1 MAPIVFLPLK
11 GCGKWD
17 FGCNI
22 KEGLRTVLSE
32 VRGSIIESW
41 RNAIADAIGDTLTTV
56 GTFWV
61 KVPTPDVTVSGAT
74 DTNTIYK
81 WMNLQLTQVTAIT
94 ALGCLIGAGIQIAL
108 ARDGA
113 TQFQSL
119 VMGIVK
125 MIGVSFLFIPF
136 AGLAHIFS
144 DALSKWII
152 ERATGDA
159 NTNFGKNIIDI
170 SALSLSSGIL
180 IFGGLV
186 AVIVGLLQIGLMYAR
201 TVMLIL
207 ICAIVP
213 VVGSTMT
220 TKTGLNWWK
229 KLFGWWVAFVLYKPF
244 ASIIYAIAIKLLN
257 NKSIFGASTIDDTGR
272 FVMGIMLILFATLAL
287 PALISFLSPVIEGAA
302 PLSGGGAM
310 GMLKMPEGSSQPTGA
325 RNVNSS
331 SSSGSGSG
339 GGQNSSSGGSGGGS
353 GSGSGG
359 GGDGGTPSGSRQTA
373 GAGGGS
379 GSGSGGS
386 GGSGSGGGGGQNSS
400 SGGSGG
406 GSGSGSG
413 GSGGGTP
420 SGSKPTPA
428 PGGSS
433 TGAGGGG
440 AAGGGSAA
448 GGASGAAAAHPAVAV
463 AVGVAKGA
471 AAVVQGVNRAANET
485 TNQGN

>member
-1 MAPIVFLPLK
+1 
-11 GCGKWD
+11 
-17 FGCNI
+17 
-22 KEGLRTVLSE
+22 
-32 VRGSIIESW
+32 
-41 RNAIADAIGDTLTTV
+41 
-56 GTFWV
+56 
-61 KVPTPDVTVSGAT
+61 
-74 DTNTIYK
+74 
-81 WMNLQLTQVTAIT
+81 
-94 ALGCLIGAGIQIAL
+94 
-108 ARDGA
+108 
-113 TQFQSL
+113 
-119 VMGIVK
+119 
-125 MIGVSFLFIPF
+125 
-136 AGLAHIFS
+136 
-144 DALSKWII
+144 
-152 ERATGDA
+152 
-159 NTNFGKNIIDI
+159 
-170 SALSLSSGIL
+170 
-180 IFGGLV
+180 
-186 AVIVGLLQIGLMYAR
+186 MYAR
-201 TVMLIL
+201 TAMLLL

-257 NKSIFGASTIDDTGR
+257 NKSVFGEGTIDDTGR

-331 SSSGSGSG
+331 NSSSSGGGGGGGKNSSSSGSGS
-339 GGQNSSSGGSGGGS
+339 S
-353 GSGSGG
+353 SGG
-359 GGDGGTPSGSRQTA
+359 GGGDAGTPSGSRQTA

-379 GSGSGGS
+379 GQGSTGS

-433 TGAGGGG
+433 TGAGSSAGGG
-440 AAGGGSAA
+440 AAGGGGA
-448 GGASGAAAAHPAVAV
+448 GAAAAAHPGVAV

-485 TNQGN
+485 TNQEN

>member
-1 MAPIVFLPLK
+1 MVVVPLK
-11 GCGKWD
+11 GCGWKD
-17 FGCNI
+17 VTCHV
-22 KEGLRTVLSE
+22 KEGIRGVLSD
-32 VRGSIIESW
+32 VSGSIVESW
-41 RNAIADAIGDTLTTV
+41 RKAIADAIGDMLTTV
-56 GTFWV
+56 GTFWG
-61 KVPTPDVTVSGAT
+61 KVPTPDAT
-74 DTNTIYK
+74 GTNSISK
-81 WMNLQLTQVTAIT
+81 WMNLQLAQVAAIT
-94 ALGCLIGAGIQIAL
+94 AIGCLIGAGIQLAI

-113 TQFQSL
+113 TQLQNL
-119 VMGIVK
+119 VMGIAK
-125 MIGVSFLFIPF
+125 MVGVSFLFIPF
-136 AGLAHIFS
+136 AGLAHVFS
-144 DALSKWII
+144 DELSAWII
-152 ERATGDA
+152 QRATGGS
-159 NTNFGKNIIDI
+159 NTNFGKNIMNM
-170 SALSLSSGIL
+170 ATLTLSPGII

-201 TVMLIL
+201 TAMLLL

-257 NKSIFGASTIDDTGR
+257 NKSVFGEGTIDDTGR

-331 SSSGSGSG
+331 NSSSSGGGGGGGKNSSSSGSGS
-339 GGQNSSSGGSGGGS
+339 S
-353 GSGSGG
+353 SGG
-359 GGDGGTPSGSRQTA
+359 GGGDAGTPSGSRQTA

-379 GSGSGGS
+379 GQGSTGS

-433 TGAGGGG
+433 TGAGSSAGGG
-440 AAGGGSAA
+440 AAGGGGA
-448 GGASGAAAAHPAVAV
+448 GAAAAAHPGVAV

-485 TNQGN
+485 TNQEN

>member
-1 MAPIVFLPLK
+1 MILPLK
-11 GCGKWD
+11 EDCDFWDGGCKLV
-17 FGCNI
+17 NAI
-22 KEGLRTVLSE
+22 
-32 VRGSIIESW
+32 RGTIVESW
-41 RNAIADAIGDTLTTV
+41 RDSISDALGEALKTL
-56 GTFWV
+56 GSFWIEV
-61 KVPTPDVTVSGAT
+61 KTPEV
-74 DTNTIYK
+74 DTNDSIAA
-81 WMNLQLTQVTAIT
+81 WMNAYLEPVAAVTAV
-94 ALGCLIGAGIQIAL
+94 GCLIGAGIQLAL
-108 ARDGA
+108 ARDGGTA
-113 TQFQSL
+113 QLQNL
-119 VMGIVK
+119 VMGIAK
-125 MIGVSFLFIPF
+125 MIGVSFIFIPF
-136 AGLAHIFS
+136 AGLAHTFS
-144 DALSKWII
+144 DAISIWII
-152 ERATGDA
+152 KAAMGADDK
-159 NTNFGKNIIDI
+159 NFGKNIITI
-170 SALSLSSGIL
+170 GAAVPAGIVVFAGL
-180 IFGGLV
+180 IGLV
-186 AVIVGLLQIGLMYAR
+186 VTIMQIGLMYAR
-201 TVMLIL
+201 AAMLIL
-207 ICAIVP
+207 ICSIVP

-244 ASIIYAIAIKLLN
+244 ASIIYAIAFKLFEKKDILGEH
-257 NKSIFGASTIDDTGR
+257 SFDDLGT
-272 FVMGIMLILFATLAL
+272 FLMGIMLLIFATLAL

-331 SSSGSGSG
+331 SSSGSGGGG
-339 GGQNSSSGGSGGGS
+339 GGQNSSNSSGGS
-353 GSGSGG
+353 GSGSGSGSG

-379 GSGSGGS
+379 GSGSGG
-386 GGSGSGGGGGQNSS
+386 GQSS
-400 SGGSGG
+400 SGG

-413 GSGGGTP
+413 SGSGNGSGSGGGGGGTP
-420 SGSKPTPA
+420 SGSKSTPA

>member
-1 MAPIVFLPLK
+1 MAPIILFLPL
-11 GCGKWD
+11 GDGDQCGVTD
-17 FGCNI
+17 VTCNV
-22 KEGLRTVLSE
+22 KAGLRAVLSE
-32 VRGSIIESW
+32 LRGSIIESW

-61 KVPTPDVTVSGAT
+61 KVPTPDAT
-74 DTNTIYK
+74 GTNSISR
-81 WMNLQLTQVTAIT
+81 WMNLQLAQVAAIT
-94 ALGCLIGAGIQIAL
+94 AIGCLIGAGIQLAI

-113 TQFQSL
+113 TQLQNL
-119 VMGIVK
+119 VMGIAK
-125 MIGVSFLFIPF
+125 MVGVSFLFIPF
-136 AGLAHIFS
+136 AGLAHVFS
-144 DALSKWII
+144 DELSAWII
-152 ERATGDA
+152 QRATGGS
-159 NTNFGKNIIDI
+159 NTNFGKNIMNM
-170 SALSLSSGIL
+170 ATLTLTPGII

-201 TVMLIL
+201 TAMLLL

-220 TKTGLNWWK
+220 TRTGLNWWK

-257 NKSIFGASTIDDTGR
+257 NKSVFGEGTIDDTGR

-331 SSSGSGSG
+331 NSSSSGGGGGGGGGGKNSSSSGS
-339 GGQNSSSGGSGGGS
+339 GS

-386 GGSGSGGGGGQNSS
+386 GGSGSGGGGQNSS
-400 SGGSGG
+400 SGGAGG

-433 TGAGGGG
+433 TGAGSSAGG
-440 AAGGGSAA
+440 AAGGGGA
-448 GGASGAAAAHPAVAV
+448 GAAAAAHPGVAV

>member
-1 MAPIVFLPLK
+1 MAPIILFLPL
-11 GCGKWD
+11 GDGDQCGVTD
-17 FGCNI
+17 VTCNV
-22 KEGLRTVLSE
+22 KAGLRAVLSE
-32 VRGSIIESW
+32 LRGSIIESW

-61 KVPTPDVTVSGAT
+61 KVPTPDAT
-74 DTNTIYK
+74 GTNSISR
-81 WMNLQLTQVTAIT
+81 WMNLQLAQVAAIT
-94 ALGCLIGAGIQIAL
+94 AIGCLIGAGIQLAI

-113 TQFQSL
+113 TQLQNL
-119 VMGIVK
+119 VMGIAK
-125 MIGVSFLFIPF
+125 MVGVSFLFIPF
-136 AGLAHIFS
+136 AGLAHVFS
-144 DALSKWII
+144 DELSAWII
-152 ERATGDA
+152 QRATGGS
-159 NTNFGKNIIDI
+159 NTNFGKNIMNM
-170 SALSLSSGIL
+170 ATLTLTPGII

-201 TVMLIL
+201 TAMLLL

-220 TKTGLNWWK
+220 TRTGLNWWK

-257 NKSIFGASTIDDTGR
+257 NKSVFGEGTIDDTGR

-331 SSSGSGSG
+331 NSSSSGGGGGGGGGGKNSSSSGS
-339 GGQNSSSGGSGGGS
+339 GS

-379 GSGSGGS
+379 GS
-386 GGSGSGGGGGQNSS
+386 GGGGQNSS

-433 TGAGGGG
+433 TGAGSSAGG
-440 AAGGGSAA
+440 AAGGGGA
-448 GGASGAAAAHPAVAV
+448 GAAAAAHPGVAV

>member
-1 MAPIVFLPLK
+1 MVFLPLEDDDD
-11 GCGKWD
+11 CD
-17 FGCNI
+17 FTDLACHI
-22 KEGLRTVLSE
+22 IEGLRGTV
-32 VRGSIIESW
+32 VESW
-41 RNAIADAIGDTLTTV
+41 RNAIGDAIGDTLTTL

-61 KVPTPDVTVSGAT
+61 KVPTPDAT
-74 DTNTIYK
+74 GTNSISK
-81 WMNLQLTQVTAIT
+81 WMNLQLAQVAAIT
-94 ALGCLIGAGIQIAL
+94 AIGCLIGAGIQLAI

-113 TQFQSL
+113 TQLQNL
-119 VMGIVK
+119 VMGIAK
-125 MIGVSFLFIPF
+125 MVGVSFLFIPF
-136 AGLAHIFS
+136 AGLAHVFS
-144 DALSKWII
+144 DELSKWII
-152 ERATGDA
+152 ERATGNA
-159 NTNFGKNIIDI
+159 NTNFGKNIMDMGV
-170 SALSLSSGIL
+170 LSLSPGIL

-201 TVMLIL
+201 TAMLLL

-220 TKTGLNWWK
+220 TRTGLNWWK
-229 KLFGWWVAFVLYKPF
+229 KLFGWWVAFLLYKPF

-257 NKSIFGASTIDDTGR
+257 NKEIFGKSTIDDTGR
-272 FVMGIMLILFATLAL
+272 FVMGIMLMLFATLAL

-331 SSSGSGSG
+331 SSSSSGGGG
-339 GGQNSSSGGSGGGS
+339 GGQNSSSSSGGS
-353 GSGSGG
+353 
-359 GGDGGTPSGSRQTA
+359 
-373 GAGGGS
+373 GGS

-386 GGSGSGGGGGQNSS
+386 GG
-400 SGGSGG
+400 
-406 GSGSGSG
+406 
-413 GSGGGTP
+413 GGGTP

-433 TGAGGGG
+433 TGAGSSAGG
-440 AAGGGSAA
+440 AAGGGGA
-448 GGASGAAAAHPAVAV
+448 GAAAAAHPGVAV

>member
-1 MAPIVFLPLK
+1 MAPIILFLPL
-11 GCGKWD
+11 GDGDQCGVTD
-17 FGCNI
+17 VTCNV
-22 KEGLRTVLSE
+22 KAGLRAVLSE
-32 VRGSIIESW
+32 LRGSIIESW

-61 KVPTPDVTVSGAT
+61 KVPTPDAT
-74 DTNTIYK
+74 GTNSISR
-81 WMNLQLTQVTAIT
+81 WMNLQLAQVAAIT
-94 ALGCLIGAGIQIAL
+94 AIGCLIGAGIQLAI

-113 TQFQSL
+113 TQLQNL
-119 VMGIVK
+119 VMGIAK
-125 MIGVSFLFIPF
+125 MVGVSFLFIPF
-136 AGLAHIFS
+136 AGLAHVFS
-144 DALSKWII
+144 DELSAWII
-152 ERATGDA
+152 QRATGGS
-159 NTNFGKNIIDI
+159 NTNFGKNIMNM
-170 SALSLSSGIL
+170 ATLTLTPGII

-201 TVMLIL
+201 TAMLLL

-220 TKTGLNWWK
+220 TRTGLNWWK

-257 NKSIFGASTIDDTGR
+257 NKSVFGEGTIDDTGR

-331 SSSGSGSG
+331 NSSSSGGGGGGGGGGKNSSSSGS
-339 GGQNSSSGGSGGGS
+339 GS

-386 GGSGSGGGGGQNSS
+386 GG
-400 SGGSGG
+400 
-406 GSGSGSG
+406 
-413 GSGGGTP
+413 GTP

-433 TGAGGGG
+433 TGAGSSAGG
-440 AAGGGSAA
+440 AAGGGGA
-448 GGASGAAAAHPAVAV
+448 GAAAAAHPGVAV

>member
-113 TQFQSL
+113 TQFQNL

-386 GGSGSGGGGGQNSS
+386 GG
-400 SGGSGG
+400 
-406 GSGSGSG
+406 
-413 GSGGGTP
+413 GTP

>member
-1 MAPIVFLPLK
+1 MVFLPLE
-11 GCGKWD
+11 D
-17 FGCNI
+17 DDDCNLADLACHI
-22 KEGLRTVLSE
+22 IEGLRGTIV
-32 VRGSIIESW
+32 ESW
-41 RNAIADAIGDTLTTV
+41 RNAIGDAIGDTLTTL

-61 KVPTPDVTVSGAT
+61 KVPTPDAT
-74 DTNTIYK
+74 GTNSISK
-81 WMNLQLTQVTAIT
+81 WMNLQLSQVAAIT
-94 ALGCLIGAGIQIAL
+94 AIGCLIGAGIQLAI

-113 TQFQSL
+113 TQLQNL
-119 VMGIVK
+119 VMGIAK
-125 MIGVSFLFIPF
+125 MVGVSFLFIPF
-136 AGLAHIFS
+136 AGLAHVFS
-144 DALSKWII
+144 DELSKWII
-152 ERATGDA
+152 ERATGNA
-159 NTNFGKNIIDI
+159 NTNFGKNIMDMGV
-170 SALSLSSGIL
+170 LSLSPGII

-201 TVMLIL
+201 TAMLLL

-220 TKTGLNWWK
+220 TRTGLNWWK
-229 KLFGWWVAFVLYKPF
+229 KLFGWWVAFLLYKPF

-257 NKSIFGASTIDDTGR
+257 NKEIFGKSTIDDTGR
-272 FVMGIMLILFATLAL
+272 FVMGIMLMLFATLAL

-331 SSSGSGSG
+331 SSSSSGGGG
-339 GGQNSSSGGSGGGS
+339 GGQNSSSSSGGS
-353 GSGSGG
+353 GSGSG

-386 GGSGSGGGGGQNSS
+386 GGSGSGGGGSGGSGSGGGGGQNSS

-413 GSGGGTP
+413 GKP
-420 SGSKPTPA
+420 SGSKSTPA

-433 TGAGGGG
+433 TGAGSSAGG
-440 AAGGGSAA
+440 AAGGGGA
-448 GGASGAAAAHPAVAV
+448 GGAAAAHPGVAV

>member
-113 TQFQSL
+113 TQFQNL

-257 NKSIFGASTIDDTGR
+257 NKSIFGESTIDDTGR

-339 GGQNSSSGGSGGGS
+339 GGGKNSSSSGS
-353 GSGSGG
+353 GSGSGSGGG

-379 GSGSGGS
+379 GSGSGGK
-386 GGSGSGGGGGQNSS
+386 
-400 SGGSGG
+400 
-406 GSGSGSG
+406 
-413 GSGGGTP
+413 P
-420 SGSKPTPA
+420 SGSKSTPA

-433 TGAGGGG
+433 TGAGSSAGGG
-440 AAGGGSAA
+440 SAAGGGAA

>member
-1 MAPIVFLPLK
+1 MVFLPLEDDDD
-11 GCGKWD
+11 CD
-17 FGCNI
+17 FTDLACHI
-22 KEGLRTVLSE
+22 IEGLRGTV
-32 VRGSIIESW
+32 VESW
-41 RNAIADAIGDTLTTV
+41 RNAIGDAIGDTLTTL

-61 KVPTPDVTVSGAT
+61 KVPTPDAT
-74 DTNTIYK
+74 GTNSISK
-81 WMNLQLTQVTAIT
+81 WMNLQLAQVAAIT
-94 ALGCLIGAGIQIAL
+94 AIGCLIGAGIQLAI

-113 TQFQSL
+113 TQLQNL
-119 VMGIVK
+119 VMGIAK
-125 MIGVSFLFIPF
+125 MVGVSFLFIPF
-136 AGLAHIFS
+136 AGLAHVFS
-144 DALSKWII
+144 DELSKWII
-152 ERATGDA
+152 ERATGNA
-159 NTNFGKNIIDI
+159 NTNFGKNIMDMGV
-170 SALSLSSGIL
+170 LSLSPGIL

-201 TVMLIL
+201 TAMLLL

-220 TKTGLNWWK
+220 TRTGLNWWK
-229 KLFGWWVAFVLYKPF
+229 KLFGWWVAFLLYKPF

-257 NKSIFGASTIDDTGR
+257 NKEIFGKSTIDDTGR
-272 FVMGIMLILFATLAL
+272 FVMGIMLMLFATLAL

-331 SSSGSGSG
+331 SSSSSGGGG
-339 GGQNSSSGGSGGGS
+339 GGQNSSSSSGGSGN

-359 GGDGGTPSGSRQTA
+359 GSGGTPSGSRQTA

-379 GSGSGGS
+379 GSGSGG
-386 GGSGSGGGGGQNSS
+386 GQNSS
-400 SGGSGG
+400 SSSGGSG

-413 GSGGGTP
+413 GSGGGGGGTP

-433 TGAGGGG
+433 TGAGSSAGG
-440 AAGGGSAA
+440 AAGGGGA
-448 GGASGAAAAHPAVAV
+448 GAAAAAHPGVAV

>member
-113 TQFQSL
+113 TQFQNL

-379 GSGSGGS
+379 GSG
-386 GGSGSGGGGGQNSS
+386 GGGGQNSS

>member
-1 MAPIVFLPLK
+1 VAPIVFLPLK

-113 TQFQSL
+113 TQFQNL

-257 NKSIFGASTIDDTGR
+257 NKSIFGESTIDDTGR

-339 GGQNSSSGGSGGGS
+339 GGGKNSSSSGS
-353 GSGSGG
+353 GSGSGSGGG

-413 GSGGGTP
+413 GKP
-420 SGSKPTPA
+420 SGSKSTPA

-433 TGAGGGG
+433 TGAGSSAGGG
-440 AAGGGSAA
+440 SAAGGGAA

>member
-1 MAPIVFLPLK
+1 MVVVPLK
-11 GCGKWD
+11 GCGWKD
-17 FGCNI
+17 VTCHV
-22 KEGLRTVLSE
+22 KEGIRGVLSD
-32 VRGSIIESW
+32 VSGSIVESW
-41 RNAIADAIGDTLTTV
+41 RKAIADAIGDMLTTV

-61 KVPTPDVTVSGAT
+61 KVPTPDAT
-74 DTNTIYK
+74 GTNSISK
-81 WMNLQLTQVTAIT
+81 WMNLQLAQVAAIT
-94 ALGCLIGAGIQIAL
+94 AIGCLIGAGIQLAI

-113 TQFQSL
+113 TQLQNL
-119 VMGIVK
+119 VMGIAK
-125 MIGVSFLFIPF
+125 MVGVSFLFIPF
-136 AGLAHIFS
+136 AGLAHVFS
-144 DALSKWII
+144 DELSAWII
-152 ERATGDA
+152 QRATGGS
-159 NTNFGKNIIDI
+159 NTNFGKNIMNM
-170 SALSLSSGIL
+170 ATLTLSPGII

-201 TVMLIL
+201 TAMLLL

-257 NKSIFGASTIDDTGR
+257 NKSVFGEGTIDDTGR

-331 SSSGSGSG
+331 NSSSSGGGGKNSSSSGSGS
-339 GGQNSSSGGSGGGS
+339 S
-353 GSGSGG
+353 SGG
-359 GGDGGTPSGSRQTA
+359 GGGDAGTPSGSRQTA

-379 GSGSGGS
+379 GQGSTGS

-433 TGAGGGG
+433 TGAGSSAGGG
-440 AAGGGSAA
+440 AAGGGGA
-448 GGASGAAAAHPAVAV
+448 GAAAAAHPGVAV

-485 TNQGN
+485 TNQEN

>member
-1 MAPIVFLPLK
+1 MK
-11 GCGKWD
+11 
-17 FGCNI
+17 
-22 KEGLRTVLSE
+22 S
-32 VRGSIIESW
+32 
-41 RNAIADAIGDTLTTV
+41 
-56 GTFWV
+56 
-61 KVPTPDVTVSGAT
+61 
-74 DTNTIYK
+74 
-81 WMNLQLTQVTAIT
+81 
-94 ALGCLIGAGIQIAL
+94 
-108 ARDGA
+108 
-113 TQFQSL
+113 
-119 VMGIVK
+119 
-125 MIGVSFLFIPF
+125 
-136 AGLAHIFS
+136 H
-144 DALSKWII
+144 
-152 ERATGDA
+152 
-159 NTNFGKNIIDI
+159 I

-257 NKSIFGASTIDDTGR
+257 NKSIFGESTIDDTGR

-339 GGQNSSSGGSGGGS
+339 GGGKNSSSSGS
-353 GSGSGG
+353 GSGSGSGGG

-413 GSGGGTP
+413 GKP
-420 SGSKPTPA
+420 SGSKSTPA

-433 TGAGGGG
+433 TGAGSSAGGG
-440 AAGGGSAA
+440 SAAGGGAA

>member
-1 MAPIVFLPLK
+1 MAPIILFLPL
-11 GCGKWD
+11 GDGDQCGVTD
-17 FGCNI
+17 VTCNV
-22 KEGLRTVLSE
+22 KAGLRAVLSE
-32 VRGSIIESW
+32 LRGSIIESW

-61 KVPTPDVTVSGAT
+61 KVPTPDAT
-74 DTNTIYK
+74 GTNSISR
-81 WMNLQLTQVTAIT
+81 WMNLQLAQVAAIT
-94 ALGCLIGAGIQIAL
+94 AIGCLIGAGIQLAI

-113 TQFQSL
+113 TQLQNL
-119 VMGIVK
+119 VMGIAK
-125 MIGVSFLFIPF
+125 MVGVSFLFIPF
-136 AGLAHIFS
+136 AGLAHVFS
-144 DALSKWII
+144 DELSAWII
-152 ERATGDA
+152 QRATGGS
-159 NTNFGKNIIDI
+159 NTNFGKNIMNM
-170 SALSLSSGIL
+170 ATLTLTPGII

-201 TVMLIL
+201 TAMLLL

-220 TKTGLNWWK
+220 TRTGLNWWK

-257 NKSIFGASTIDDTGR
+257 NKSVFGEGTIDDTGR

-331 SSSGSGSG
+331 NSSSSGGGGGGGKNSSSSGS
-339 GGQNSSSGGSGGGS
+339 GS

-386 GGSGSGGGGGQNSS
+386 GG
-400 SGGSGG
+400 
-406 GSGSGSG
+406 
-413 GSGGGTP
+413 GTP

-433 TGAGGGG
+433 TGAGSSAGG
-440 AAGGGSAA
+440 AAGGGGA
-448 GGASGAAAAHPAVAV
+448 GAAAAAHPGVAV

>member
-1 MAPIVFLPLK
+1 MVFLPLEDDDD
-11 GCGKWD
+11 CD
-17 FGCNI
+17 FTDLACHI
-22 KEGLRTVLSE
+22 IEGLRGTV
-32 VRGSIIESW
+32 VESW
-41 RNAIADAIGDTLTTV
+41 RNAIGDAIGDTLTTL

-61 KVPTPDVTVSGAT
+61 KVPTPDAT
-74 DTNTIYK
+74 GTNSISK
-81 WMNLQLTQVTAIT
+81 WMNLQLAQVAAIT
-94 ALGCLIGAGIQIAL
+94 AIGCLIGAGIQLAI

-113 TQFQSL
+113 TQLQNL
-119 VMGIVK
+119 VMGIAK
-125 MIGVSFLFIPF
+125 MVGVSFLFIPF
-136 AGLAHIFS
+136 AGLAHVFS
-144 DALSKWII
+144 DELSKWII
-152 ERATGDA
+152 ERATGNA
-159 NTNFGKNIIDI
+159 NTNFGKNIMDMGV
-170 SALSLSSGIL
+170 LSLSPGIL

-201 TVMLIL
+201 TAMLLL

-220 TKTGLNWWK
+220 TRTGLNWWK
-229 KLFGWWVAFVLYKPF
+229 KLFGWWVAFLLYKPF

-257 NKSIFGASTIDDTGR
+257 NKEIFGKSTIDDTGR
-272 FVMGIMLILFATLAL
+272 FVMGIMLMLFATLAL

-331 SSSGSGSG
+331 SSSSSGGGG
-339 GGQNSSSGGSGGGS
+339 GGQNSSSSSGGSGNGS
-353 GSGSGG
+353 GS
-359 GGDGGTPSGSRQTA
+359 GGTPSGSRQTA

-379 GSGSGGS
+379 GSGSGGGQNSSSSS
-386 GGSGSGGGGGQNSS
+386 GGSGNGSGSGGGS
-400 SGGSGG
+400 
-406 GSGSGSG
+406 
-413 GSGGGTP
+413 GGTP
-420 SGSKPTPA
+420 SGSKSTPA

-433 TGAGGGG
+433 TGAGSSAGSGA
-440 AAGGGSAA
+440 AAGGGGAA

>member
-1 MAPIVFLPLK
+1 MILPLK
-11 GCGKWD
+11 KCGIDLGCH
-17 FGCNI
+17 FV
-22 KEGLRTVLSE
+22 EA
-32 VRGSIIESW
+32 VRDTIVESW
-41 RNAIADAIGDTLTTV
+41 RDAISDALGKALKTLGSFWIEVKTPAVDTD
-56 GTFWV
+56 G
-61 KVPTPDVTVSGAT
+61 SIAS
-74 DTNTIYK
+74 
-81 WMNLQLTQVTAIT
+81 WMNAYLEPVAAVTAV
-94 ALGCLIGAGIQIAL
+94 GCLIGAGIQLAL

-113 TQFQSL
+113 TQLQNL
-119 VMGIVK
+119 VMGIAK

-144 DALSKWII
+144 DEISNWII
-152 ERATGDA
+152 NESMKGD
-159 NTNFGKNIIDI
+159 NKNFGKNIITVGV
-170 SALSLSSGIL
+170 ASLSPGIVVFAGL
-180 IFGGLV
+180 IGLV
-186 AVIVGLLQIGLMYAR
+186 VTIMQIGLMYAR
-201 TVMLIL
+201 GAMLIL
-207 ICAIVP
+207 ICSVVP

-244 ASIIYAIAIKLLN
+244 ASIIYAIAFKLFEDKDILGEH
-257 NKSIFGASTIDDTGR
+257 SIDDLGR
-272 FVMGIMLILFATLAL
+272 FLMGIMLLIFATLAL

-331 SSSGSGSG
+331 SSSSSGGG
-339 GGQNSSSGGSGGGS
+339 GGQNSSNSSGGS
-353 GSGSGG
+353 GSGSGSGSG

-379 GSGSGGS
+379 GSGSGG
-386 GGSGSGGGGGQNSS
+386 GQNS
-400 SGGSGG
+400 SGG

-413 GSGGGTP
+413 SGNGSGSGGGGTP
-420 SGSKPTPA
+420 SGSKSTPA

-433 TGAGGGG
+433 TGAGSSAGGAGG
-440 AAGGGSAA
+440 AAGGGAA

>member
-1 MAPIVFLPLK
+1 M
-11 GCGKWD
+11 
-17 FGCNI
+17 
-22 KEGLRTVLSE
+22 
-32 VRGSIIESW
+32 
-41 RNAIADAIGDTLTTV
+41 
-56 GTFWV
+56 
-61 KVPTPDVTVSGAT
+61 KVPTPDAT
-74 DTNTIYK
+74 GTNSISK
-81 WMNLQLTQVTAIT
+81 WMNLQLAQVAAIT
-94 ALGCLIGAGIQIAL
+94 AIGCLIGAGIQLAI

-113 TQFQSL
+113 TQLQNL
-119 VMGIVK
+119 VMGIAK
-125 MIGVSFLFIPF
+125 MVGVSFLFIPF
-136 AGLAHIFS
+136 AGLAHVFS
-144 DALSKWII
+144 DELSKWII
-152 ERATGDA
+152 ERATGNA
-159 NTNFGKNIIDI
+159 NTNFGKNIMDMGV
-170 SALSLSSGIL
+170 LSLSPGIL

-201 TVMLIL
+201 TAMLLL

-220 TKTGLNWWK
+220 TRTGLNWWK
-229 KLFGWWVAFVLYKPF
+229 KLFGWWVAFLLYKPF

-257 NKSIFGASTIDDTGR
+257 NKEIFGKSTIDDTGR
-272 FVMGIMLILFATLAL
+272 FVMGIMLMLFATLAL

-331 SSSGSGSG
+331 SSS
-339 GGQNSSSGGSGGGS
+339 SSG
-353 GSGSGG
+353 
-359 GGDGGTPSGSRQTA
+359 
-373 GAGGGS
+373 
-379 GSGSGGS
+379 
-386 GGSGSGGGGGQNSS
+386 GGGGGQNSS
-400 SGGSGG
+400 SSSGGSGNGSGSGG
-406 GSGSGSG
+406 GS
-413 GSGGGTP
+413 GGTP

-433 TGAGGGG
+433 TGAGSS
-440 AAGGGSAA
+440 AGGGAA

>member
-1 MAPIVFLPLK
+1 MILPLK
-11 GCGKWD
+11 KCGIDLGCH
-17 FGCNI
+17 FV
-22 KEGLRTVLSE
+22 EA
-32 VRGSIIESW
+32 VRDTIVESW
-41 RNAIADAIGDTLTTV
+41 RDAISDALGKALKTLGSFWIEVKTPAVDTD
-56 GTFWV
+56 G
-61 KVPTPDVTVSGAT
+61 SIAS
-74 DTNTIYK
+74 
-81 WMNLQLTQVTAIT
+81 WMNAYLEPVAAVTAV
-94 ALGCLIGAGIQIAL
+94 GCLIGAGIQLAL

-113 TQFQSL
+113 TQLQNL
-119 VMGIVK
+119 VMGIAK

-144 DALSKWII
+144 DEISNWII
-152 ERATGDA
+152 NESMKGD
-159 NTNFGKNIIDI
+159 NKNFGKNIITVGV
-170 SALSLSSGIL
+170 ASLSPGIVVFAGL
-180 IFGGLV
+180 IGLV
-186 AVIVGLLQIGLMYAR
+186 VTIMQIGLMYAR
-201 TVMLIL
+201 GAMLIL
-207 ICAIVP
+207 ICSVVP

-244 ASIIYAIAIKLLN
+244 ASIIYAIAFKLFEDKDILGEH
-257 NKSIFGASTIDDTGR
+257 SIDDLGR
-272 FVMGIMLILFATLAL
+272 FLMGIMLLIFATLAL

-331 SSSGSGSG
+331 SNSSSGSGSG
-339 GGQNSSSGGSGGGS
+339 GGQNSSSSSGGS

-359 GGDGGTPSGSRQTA
+359 GDGSGS
-373 GAGGGS
+373 GS
-379 GSGSGGS
+379 GSGSGG
-386 GGSGSGGGGGQNSS
+386 
-400 SGGSGG
+400 
-406 GSGSGSG
+406 
-413 GSGGGTP
+413 TP
-420 SGSKPTPA
+420 SGSKSTPA

-433 TGAGGGG
+433 TGAGSSAGGG
-440 AAGGGSAA
+440 SAAGGGAA

>member
-1 MAPIVFLPLK
+1 MVLPLK
-11 GCGKWD
+11 KCGIDLGCH
-17 FGCNI
+17 FV
-22 KEGLRTVLSE
+22 EA
-32 VRGSIIESW
+32 VRDTIVESW
-41 RNAIADAIGDTLTTV
+41 RDAISDALGKALKTLGSFWIEVKTPAVDTD
-56 GTFWV
+56 G
-61 KVPTPDVTVSGAT
+61 SIAS
-74 DTNTIYK
+74 
-81 WMNLQLTQVTAIT
+81 WMNAYLEPVAAVTAV
-94 ALGCLIGAGIQIAL
+94 GCLIGAGIQLAL

-113 TQFQSL
+113 TQLQNL
-119 VMGIVK
+119 VMGIAK

-144 DALSKWII
+144 DEISNWII
-152 ERATGDA
+152 NESMKGD
-159 NTNFGKNIIDI
+159 NKNFGKNIITVGV
-170 SALSLSSGIL
+170 ASLSPGIVVFAGL
-180 IFGGLV
+180 IGLV
-186 AVIVGLLQIGLMYAR
+186 VTIMQIGLMYAR
-201 TVMLIL
+201 GAMLIL
-207 ICAIVP
+207 ICSVVP

-244 ASIIYAIAIKLLN
+244 ASIIYAIAFKLFEDKDILGEH
-257 NKSIFGASTIDDTGR
+257 SIDDLGR
-272 FVMGIMLILFATLAL
+272 FLMGIMLLIFATLAL

-331 SSSGSGSG
+331 SSS
-339 GGQNSSSGGSGGGS
+339 SSG
-353 GSGSGG
+353 
-359 GGDGGTPSGSRQTA
+359 
-373 GAGGGS
+373 
-379 GSGSGGS
+379 
-386 GGSGSGGGGGQNSS
+386 GGGGGQNSS
-400 SGGSGG
+400 SSSG

-413 GSGGGTP
+413 SGGTP
-420 SGSKPTPA
+420 SGSKSTPA

-433 TGAGGGG
+433 TGAGSSAGGG
-440 AAGGGSAA
+440 SAAGGGAA

>member
-1 MAPIVFLPLK
+1 MVIVPLK
-11 GCGKWD
+11 GCGWRDVTCHVKA
-17 FGCNI
+17 GI
-22 KEGLRTVLSE
+22 RGVLSDL
-32 VRGSIIESW
+32 RGSIIESW

-61 KVPTPDVTVSGAT
+61 KVPSPDAT
-74 DTNTIYK
+74 GTNSISK
-81 WMNLQLTQVTAIT
+81 WMNLQLAQVAAIT
-94 ALGCLIGAGIQIAL
+94 AIGCLIGAGIQLAL

-113 TQFQSL
+113 TQLQNL
-119 VMGIVK
+119 VMGIAK
-125 MIGVSFLFIPF
+125 MVGVSFLFIPF
-136 AGLAHIFS
+136 AGLAHVFS
-144 DALSKWII
+144 DELSKWII
-152 ERATGDA
+152 ERATGGS
-159 NTNFGKNIIDI
+159 NTNFGKNIMNM
-170 SALSLSSGIL
+170 ATLTLSSGII

-201 TVMLIL
+201 TAMLLL

-220 TKTGLNWWK
+220 TRTGLNWWK

-257 NKSIFGASTIDDTGR
+257 NKSIFGEGTIDDTGR

-331 SSSGSGSG
+331 SSSSSGGGG
-339 GGQNSSSGGSGGGS
+339 GGQNSSSSGGGS
-353 GSGSGG
+353 GSGSG
-359 GGDGGTPSGSRQTA
+359 
-373 GAGGGS
+373 
-379 GSGSGGS
+379 
-386 GGSGSGGGGGQNSS
+386 SGGG
-400 SGGSGG
+400 
-406 GSGSGSG
+406 
-413 GSGGGTP
+413 GGGTP
-420 SGSKPTPA
+420 SGSKSTPA

-433 TGAGGGG
+433 TGAGSSAGGGG